1 MSNNQ
6 NIVEYFDYDSLFN
19 GASTL
24 QPTKTKYQDELD
36 NDIKLLFNK
45 VAQKDFATMYK
56 LGEMLSW
63 ASIDASLWFKSEK
76 HREFKYNAWI
86 LMGLGLKYYC
96 PSEQKEALATH
107 YPGKLADMI
116 NIHGIE
122 NINIL
127 NQVRTE
133 AKRVLFK
140 K

>member
-6 NIVEYFDYDSLFN
+6 NIVEYFDYDSIFS
-19 GASTL
+19 GASSL

-36 NDIKLLFNK
+36 NDIRLLFDK
-45 VAQKDFATMYK
+45 VAQKDFPTMYK

-96 PSEQKEALATH
+96 PSEQKETLATH
-107 YPGKLADMI
+107 YPGRLADMI
-116 NIHGIE
+116 NIHGIA
-122 NINIL
+122 NIDIL
-127 NQVRTE
+127 NQVRNE